1 MNDKKNSLVGDLL
14 RGNTDKILLSI
25 LMREDSYGYR
35 INKIM
40 DEETNHRFS
49 LNEATL
55 YTTFKRLE
63 QDDLIK
69 SYWKESENSQPRK
82 YYSIT
87 EKGKQEL
94 FQSKIEW
101 KEAVDIIAHFIGE

>member
-1 MNDKKNSLVGDLL
+1 MNNKKNSLVGDLL

-25 LMREDSYGYR
+25 LMRGDSYGYHV
-35 INKIM
+35 NKIM

-55 YTTFKRLE
+55 YTTFKRLD
-63 QDDLIK
+63 QDDFIS
-69 SYWKESENSQPRK
+69 SYWKASKNSQPRK

-87 EKGKQEL
+87 EKGKKEL
-94 FQSKIEW
+94 LQSKLEW
-101 KEAVDIIAHFIGE
+101 KEAVDIINHFIGE